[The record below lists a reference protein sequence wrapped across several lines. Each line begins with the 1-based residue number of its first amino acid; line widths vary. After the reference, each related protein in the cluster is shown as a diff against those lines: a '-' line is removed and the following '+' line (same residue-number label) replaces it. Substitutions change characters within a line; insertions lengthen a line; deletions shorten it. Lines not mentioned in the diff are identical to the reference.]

1 MALFTKQH
9 DNEDYIV
16 LAMFLMVSSDASI
29 DDREI
34 IGVKH
39 ILGSLPRFSGF
50 DIDNGMLDA
59 KTFIIE
65 NGFKNSFDKFKQIRS
80 EDLKKTVLIL
90 AIEASMLDHIITD
103 SEEDVI
109 VDLAHSMGLS
119 DETLEQAIDV
129 ISWKYSLDDH

>member
-29 DDREI
+29 DERELL
-34 IGVKH
+34 GLKG
-39 ILGSLPRFSGF
+39 ILSSLPRFKGF
-50 DIDNGMLDA
+50 NFEEAMIDA

-65 NGFKNSFDKFKQIRS
+65 NGFKKSFDKFKEIRS
-80 EDLKKTVLIL
+80 EEMKKTVLIL

-109 VDLAHSMGLS
+109 VDLSHSMGLD
-119 DETLEQAIDV
+119 DEILERAIDV
-129 ISWKYSLDDH
+129 ISWKYSLDEH